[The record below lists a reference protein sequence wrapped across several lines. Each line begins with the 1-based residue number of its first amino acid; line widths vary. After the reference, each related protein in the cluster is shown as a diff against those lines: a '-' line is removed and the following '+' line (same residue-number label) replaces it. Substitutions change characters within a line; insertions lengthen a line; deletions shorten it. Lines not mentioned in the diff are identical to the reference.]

1 MILILSWVIQLL
13 KNIMIFLGCIA
24 IRDGIEYSE
33 IFSKSIQ
40 KCYDKIKNYNILHQY
55 LSISGQHCMDDYRRF
70 HKILTQRHFDE

>member
-1 MILILSWVIQLL
+1 MLFWNCDTSLSIYDFGSHCIMILILSWVIQLL

-40 KCYDKIKNYNILHQY
+40 KCYDKIKNYNILH
-55 LSISGQHCMDDYRRF
+55 
-70 HKILTQRHFDE
+70 